1 VLSVLVS
8 VLALMLAGYLAKY
21 VLQQR
26 SEMVERQH
34 IAAAIRE
41 GAEAYLRRQYST
53 ISPMT
58 LGLAVSMCILDGSL
72 LIMLFIIA
80 CR

>member
-1 VLSVLVS
+1 MFSVLVS

-26 SEMVERQH
+26 SETVERRH

-41 GAEAYLRRQYST
+41 GVEAYLRRQYWT

-58 LGLAVSMCILDGSL
+58 LGLAVPMCILDGSL
-72 LIMLFIIA
+72 LVMLVIIA